1 MNLRSTAL
9 AVLIMSASLP
19 AEAQETTMHS
29 GALEVALARLQ
40 TTARVLYVAA
50 HPDDENTRLLA
61 YLANKRQVEVGYLSL
76 TRGGGGQNL
85 IGTEQSELL
94 AAIRTQE
101 LLAARRL
108 DGARQFFTRARDFGY
123 SKSPKE
129 ALAKWGEE
137 AVLGDVVHVIRSF
150 RPDII
155 ITRFTEAGPSHG
167 HHTASARLAR
177 AAVGAAADPSQF
189 PQQLKAGLEPHKVH
203 RLMLNVPRWGRQGSD
218 TAGML
223 TVDVGGYDSRL
234 GLSYPEIAA
243 LSRTMHK
250 SQGFGSAGRRG
261 PVLEYFQ
268 TLEGPAAND
277 DLFDGLTLD
286 WSRYKGGEAVQSALS
301 KVKLRAN
308 APEQALS
315 QLLKARQAMSQLP
328 DRAHHPV
335 IGQRLRDLD
344 GLVGNLLGLHIRA
357 EADRP
362 EVTPGQ
368 RLPVRL
374 SITLRRPAALQL
386 KAVQWSDARDSQVR
400 TLQVHQ
406 PLELTHQLQISS
418 TRKPTAPPWLS
429 GRITSGLYA
438 SADFA
443 HTLDAQAPGAETV
456 RLDFETGSHRWSVQT
471 PVVHSR
477 TDRVHGERLRAVT
490 IVPPLTVTPVQ
501 TVIVMP
507 QGEARPVAL
516 MVRSGREKVRGTVG
530 LELPE
535 GWSSEPTQVSVH
547 LEAPGQERQVSFNV
561 RPPSAQ
567 AAPVSI
573 QPYVLVDGVK
583 SHWRHDLI
591 DHPHIPV
598 QTILRD
604 ASLRLVP
611 MRYSPPKGRIGYVPG
626 SGDTIAE
633 LLQATGVRIEQLPAA
648 ELSAE
653 RLEPFDV
660 IVLGIRAFNTQPEA
674 LAAAHPALMRW
685 VQAGGRLVVQ
695 YNTSNRWR
703 PLTAEVGPYPL
714 KIDRGR
720 VTDEFASMKV
730 LQPKHRLLNH
740 PHRIDQADFEGWVQ
754 ERGLYFASSWD
765 AKYTPIF
772 EAHDAGEAP
781 LQGSLLY
788 TNHGKGSFIYTG
800 LSFFRQLPAGV
811 PGAYRLLANLLSPER
826 VDD

>member
-1 MNLRSTAL
+1 MNLRRTAL
-9 AVLIMSASLP
+9 ACLIMSASLP

-61 YLANKRQVEVGYLSL
+61 YLANKREVEVGYLSL

-101 LLAARRL
+101 LMAARRI

-123 SKSPKE
+123 SKSPDE

-177 AAVGAAADPSQF
+177 AAVHAAADPTRYAEQI
-189 PQQLKAGLEPHKVH
+189 KAGLQPHKAH

-218 TAGML
+218 TTGML
-223 TVDVGGYDSRL
+223 TIDVGGYDSRL

-261 PVLEYFQ
+261 PVLEFFQ
-268 TLEGPAAND
+268 TLEGPTAKT
-277 DLFDGLTLD
+277 DLFDGLTLG
-286 WSRYKGGEAVQSALS
+286 WSRYKGGAAVQSALL
-301 KVKLRAN
+301 KVELQAS
-308 APEQALS
+308 APEKALGP
-315 QLLKARQAMSQLP
+315 LLKARREMSQLP
-328 DRAHHPV
+328 DRASHPV
-335 IGQRLRDLD
+335 IAQRLRDLD
-344 GLVGNLLGLHIRA
+344 GLVANLLGLHIRA

-374 SITLRRPAALQL
+374 SIALRRPAALQL

-400 TLQVHQ
+400 ALQVHQ
-406 PLELTHQLQISS
+406 PLELTHQLTISS
-418 TRKPTAPPWLS
+418 TRKPTAPPWLNGPIS
-429 GRITSGLYA
+429 SGLYA

-443 HTLDAQAPGAETV
+443 QAPGAETV
-456 RLDFETGSHRWSVQT
+456 SLDFEIESHRWSVQV
-471 PVVHSR
+471 PLVHSR
-477 TDRVHGERLRAVT
+477 TDRVHGERLRAITV
-490 IVPPLTVTPVQ
+490 VPPLTVTPAQ
-501 TVIVMP
+501 KVIVMP
-507 QGEARPVAL
+507 QGAARPVAL
-516 MVRSGREKVRGTVG
+516 IIRSGAKQVRGTVG
-530 LELPE
+530 LDLPE

-547 LEAPGQERQVSFNV
+547 LDAPGQERLVSFSV

-598 QTILRD
+598 QTVLRNS
-604 ASLRLVP
+604 SLRLVP
-611 MRYSPPKGRIGYVPG
+611 MRYSAPKGRIGYVPG

-633 LLQATGVRIEQLPAA
+633 LLQATGVRIEQVPAA

-703 PLTAEVGPYPL
+703 PLTAKIGPYPL
-714 KIDRGR
+714 QIDRGR
-720 VTDEFASMKV
+720 VTDEFAAMKV
-730 LQPKHRLLNH
+730 LQPKHRLLNY
-740 PHRIDQADFEGWVQ
+740 PHSIVQKDFDGWVQ
-754 ERGLYFASSWD
+754 ERGLYFASTWD
-765 AKYTPIF
+765 SKYTPIF

-788 TNHGKGSFIYTG
+788 AHHGKGSFIYTG

-826 VDD
+826 SDD